1 MLMPE
6 DCVFCKIVA
15 GAIPVKPIYQD
26 EQLIA
31 FADINPAAPVH
42 ALVIPRKHL
51 SSLAA
56 ATAEDQQMLGHA
68 MLTLPKI
75 AELLGLA
82 PGDCAVVEDAPAG
95 LLAGLN
101 AGCRT
106 IAVNVPADAPRL
118 DEADLVLTTLESLQ
132 VERLPDGNVNIILK
146 D

>member
-1 MLMPE
+1 MPE
-6 DCVFCKIVA
+6 DCIFCKIA
-15 GAIPVKPIYQD
+15 SGAIPVKPLYQD

-82 PGDCAVVEDAPAG
+82 ADGFRIVLNTGKNGGQTVMHLHWHILGGRYMEWPPG
-95 LLAGLN
+95 
-101 AGCRT
+101 
-106 IAVNVPADAPRL
+106 
-118 DEADLVLTTLESLQ
+118 
-132 VERLPDGNVNIILK
+132 
-146 D
+146 

>member
-1 MLMPE
+1 MPE
-6 DCVFCKIVA
+6 DCIFCKIA
-15 GAIPVKPIYQD
+15 SGAIPVKPIYQD

-82 PGDCAVVEDAPAG
+82 ADGFRIVLNTGKNGGQTVMHLHWHILGGRYMEWPPG
-95 LLAGLN
+95 
-101 AGCRT
+101 
-106 IAVNVPADAPRL
+106 
-118 DEADLVLTTLESLQ
+118 
-132 VERLPDGNVNIILK
+132 
-146 D
+146 

>member
-1 MLMPE
+1 MPD
-6 DCVFCKIVA
+6 DCIFCKIA
-15 GAIPVKPIYQD
+15 SGAIPVKPIYQD

-82 PGDCAVVEDAPAG
+82 ADGFRIVLNTGKNGGQTVMHLHWHILGGRYMEWPPG
-95 LLAGLN
+95 
-101 AGCRT
+101 
-106 IAVNVPADAPRL
+106 
-118 DEADLVLTTLESLQ
+118 
-132 VERLPDGNVNIILK
+132 
-146 D
+146 